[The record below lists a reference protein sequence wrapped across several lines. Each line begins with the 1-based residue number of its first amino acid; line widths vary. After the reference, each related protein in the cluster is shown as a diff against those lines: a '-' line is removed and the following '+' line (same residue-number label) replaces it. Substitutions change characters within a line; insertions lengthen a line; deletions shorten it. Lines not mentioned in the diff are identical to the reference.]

1 MKKGN
6 VQTFKFR
13 WAFFPNLGVE
23 QDNFDVKA
31 CLPKIHNL
39 IFSFSRFEEFTINHS
54 IDFKTSESLFW

>member
-31 CLPKIHNL
+31 CLPKIH
-39 IFSFSRFEEFTINHS
+39 IFQLLFLAI
-54 IDFKTSESLFW
+54 SLQ